1 MGGSSDPDQHSKV
14 LFSCCSQ
21 NRSMTA
27 DYVKYSK
34 QASKVSLLS
43 ETLQLLHRYRL
54 AQSTF
59 CRLKEKVNK
68 ASSEAQGL
76 WLFLIV
82 TLIVTQVK
90 GIEVI

>member
-1 MGGSSDPDQHSKV
+1 
-14 LFSCCSQ
+14 
-21 NRSMTA
+21 MTA